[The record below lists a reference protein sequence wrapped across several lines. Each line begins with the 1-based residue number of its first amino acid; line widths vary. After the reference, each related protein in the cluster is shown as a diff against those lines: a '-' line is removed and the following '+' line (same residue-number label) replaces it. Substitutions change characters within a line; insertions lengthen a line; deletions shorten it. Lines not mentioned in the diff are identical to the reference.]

1 MSRILHHLS
10 LPVSNLKRSAEMY
23 DAALARLGF
32 RRVAEAP
39 GFIGYGTEPGRDRF
53 ALMEIPYVRSAQAGF
68 HLAFGAD
75 STANVDAFHDAACSH
90 GALDNG
96 LPGPRPH
103 YGDGYYAAFVLD
115 PDGHHLEA
123 VYNPHGEEG
132 KA

>member
-23 DAALARLGF
+23 DAALARLGL

-39 GFIGYGTEPGRDRF
+39 GFIGYGTEAGRARF
-53 ALMEIPYVRSAQAGF
+53 ALMEVADVPMAPAGF

-75 STANVDAFHDAACSH
+75 SPADVDAFHDAACAH
-90 GALDNG
+90 GARDNG
-96 LPGPRPH
+96 APGLRPH
-103 YGDGYYAAFVLD
+103 YGDNYYAAFVLD

-123 VYNPHGEEG
+123 VNNPHGEG
-132 KA
+132 ST

>member
-39 GFIGYGTEPGRDRF
+39 GFIGYGTEAGRDQF
-53 ALMEIPYVRSAQAGF
+53 ALMEVAEVQSAQAGF

-75 STANVDAFHDAACSH
+75 STANVDAFHEAACSH
-90 GALDNG
+90 GADDNG
-96 LPGPRPH
+96 SPGLRPH
-103 YGDGYYAAFVLD
+103 YGGGYYAAFVLD

-123 VYNPHGEEG
+123 VYNPRTEAG